1 MALRTRIFLFN
12 LLSVL
17 LATLVVSV
25 VILKLAQE
33 AVINHTHEKLTQVLL
48 NKTNQ
53 IENYFR
59 NLEKALHFI
68 THDNRIQE
76 LILNPKS
83 RRSNEFSVT
92 LNNHVLDYNI
102 HNLVILDAEGKIS
115 YASQPVTKSPQA
127 TTNLNEL
134 YKWGINASENMTMFQ
149 DFDVPSSSTVS
160 ETAYLASP
168 IFKNKKFLG
177 IAITEISKKQIA
189 LIVDNN
195 LVWSNSDLETTEE
208 TLLYGTDWSLRNK
221 RKFKLIRNDSLELKR
236 VENLTEFQDIGTDY
250 RNETVIR
257 NVGKV
262 YLPNNHY
269 WYILTKID
277 KNEALHVLYRMAF
290 TSGIAAI
297 IIFLC
302 FFLFTF
308 YTTRKI
314 FKPIK
319 LLADRFEKLG
329 RDNYTEKIDYSSK
342 NELGLLVSKYNELAG
357 RLESTMVSKDFLDSV
372 IQSIK
377 SLVFIVKINPQ
388 EAEKSVYRIV
398 QANESALKV
407 LDFTQEQIIQIN
419 LKSLILGPPE
429 FKCPNWLIETR
440 HSIEAEI
447 AGRNGQKIPII
458 INWNVLPKESDNE
471 VTFVFVCTDI
481 TERINSERAII
492 VAREAAINASHA
504 KSEFL
509 ARMSHEIRTPL
520 NSIIGITDIL
530 AESELRN
537 EQRQLVQ
544 VCANASENLL
554 ALINDILDISK
565 IEAREVK
572 LENIAFD
579 LITTTENIIDILK
592 PKAIQK
598 NLQLNLNVH
607 FNTDREI
614 VGDPTRLRQI
624 LLNLIGN
631 AIKFTNKGEVKVT
644 LEFLNNH
651 KKFIR
656 FKIQDTGLGVSQE
669 KHHLLFNSFFQAD
682 NSITRKFG
690 GSGLGLTICKNLIE
704 LMKGEIWFESIEG
717 SGSIFYFTV
726 PYLPAEK
733 PTNLTHPQV
742 HCPNNRPFK
751 LRGVIERNARILIVD
766 DTEDNRFL
774 LLSYL
779 KKYSFDIVQAEN
791 GHEAV
796 NKVFKDSFDL
806 ILMDIQMPI
815 MDGYAATQI
824 IRSWENENG
833 RSPIPI
839 IAVSANAMAD
849 DIKKSLSA
857 GCTEHVTKPLKKTIL
872 MDLIQ
877 KYTTETVAQP

>member
-25 VILKLAQE
+25 VILKLAEE
-33 AVINHTHEKLTQVLL
+33 AVINHTHENLTQVLL

-76 LILNPKS
+76 LIRNPNS
-83 RRSNEFSVT
+83 RRSKEFGHT
-92 LNNHVLDYNI
+92 LSNHVLDYSI
-102 HNLVILDAEGKIS
+102 HNLMILDSNGKIS
-115 YASQPVTKSPQA
+115 YSSLPISKATPNASVLT
-127 TTNLNEL
+127 EL
-134 YKWGINASENMTMFQ
+134 YRWGMDASENMTMFL
-149 DFDVPSSSTVS
+149 DFDNPLYPSSR

-168 IFKNKKFLG
+168 ILKNKKILG
-177 IAITEISKKQIA
+177 IAITEISKKQIVK
-189 LIVDNN
+189 IVDNN
-195 LVWSNSDLETTEE
+195 FAWSNSNLESTGE
-208 TLLYGTDWSLRNK
+208 TLIYGSNWSLRNE
-221 RKFKLIRNDSLELKR
+221 RKFKLLRSDNSELKK
-236 VENLTEFQDIGTDY
+236 VENLSEFQDIGTDY
-250 RNETVIR
+250 RNEKVIR
-257 NVGKV
+257 NIGKV

-269 WYILTKID
+269 WYILTKVD

-302 FFLFTF
+302 FFIFTF
-308 YTTRKI
+308 YTTGKI
-314 FKPIK
+314 FKPIRI
-319 LLADRFEKLG
+319 LADRFEKLG
-329 RDNYTEKIDYSSK
+329 RENYTEKIDYSYK
-342 NELGLLVSKYNELAG
+342 DELGLLVSKYNELAG

-388 EAEKSVYRIV
+388 EVEQSIYRIV
-398 QANESALKV
+398 QANESAQKV

-419 LKSLILGPPE
+419 LKSLIQGPPE
-429 FKCPNWLIETR
+429 FKNPNWLIETR

-447 AGRNGQKIPII
+447 VGRNGQKTPII
-458 INWNVLPKESDNE
+458 VNWNVLPKENESD
-471 VTFVFVCTDI
+471 VTLVFVCTDI

-492 VAREAAINASHA
+492 EAREAAINASHA

-530 AESELRN
+530 AESELRS

-592 PKAIQK
+592 PKAMQK
-598 NLQLNLNVH
+598 NLQLNLNIYFDTNH
-607 FNTDREI
+607 EI
-614 VGDPTRLRQI
+614 IGDPTRLRQI

-631 AIKFTNKGEVKVT
+631 AIKFTNKGEVNVT

-651 KKFIR
+651 QKFIR

-669 KHHLLFNSFFQAD
+669 KHHLLFNRFFQAD
-682 NSITRKFG
+682 NTITRKFG

-704 LMKGEIWFESIEG
+704 LMNGEIWFESVEG
-717 SGSIFYFTV
+717 SGSTFYFTL
-726 PYLPAEK
+726 PYAPAEK
-733 PTNLTHPQV
+733 PSRLTHT
-742 HCPNNRPFK
+742 HIHSSNNRPMS
-751 LRGVIERNARILIVD
+751 LGGIIERNARILIVD

-796 NKVFKDSFDL
+796 NKVFKDNFDL

-824 IRSWENENG
+824 IRRWEADNG

-849 DIKKSLSA
+849 DIEKSLQA
-857 GCTEHVTKPLKKTIL
+857 GCTEHATKPLKKTVL

-877 KYTTETVAQP
+877 KYTNEMVMQP